1 MLLHPTSMKKTWM
14 SLLALTALTVAGAQT
29 LEPQTL
35 MTTRGETL
43 LEDNLSA
50 ISKDWKAGKGTWKM
64 VDGALQGSEVVA
76 QKHAATYRRA
86 LPFQNAVIQFQFR
99 LDGAKQITFSINDA
113 TGHLARVLVQTKGF
127 QARKDDHD
135 HKGDDKAVMFNDVKT
150 PLEAGRWYTMV
161 IELQGQEMLARLT
174 GDANE
179 TVAQMK
185 VSLGLQAAIAGPKA
199 NIGLTVSGSSA
210 SFKNLKIF
218 NATQNPDWA
227 NTKRTLEAALKR

>member
-1 MLLHPTSMKKTWM
+1 MKKAWM
-14 SLLALTALTVAGAQT
+14 SLLALTALTVAGAQS

-35 MTTRGETL
+35 MTTRGEPL
-43 LEDNLSA
+43 LEDNLST
-50 ISKDWKAGKGTWKM
+50 ISNDWKAGKGTWKM
-64 VDGALQGSEVVA
+64 VDGALQGSEIPA
-76 QKHAATYRRA
+76 QKHVATYRRA
-86 LPFQNAVIQFQFR
+86 LPFQDAAIQFQFK

-135 HKGDDKAVMFNDVKT
+135 HKGEDKAVMFNNVKT
-150 PLEAGRWYTMV
+150 SLEAGRWYGMI
-161 IELQGQEMLARLT
+161 IELHGQEMLARLT
-174 GDANE
+174 GDRNE
-179 TVAQMK
+179 TMAQMK
-185 VSLGLQAAIAGPKA
+185 VSLGMEAAIAGPKA

-210 SFKNLKIF
+210 SFKNLKVF